1 MSSKGAVRGA
11 KPADLALIETLRW
24 EPENGFLRLDQ
35 HIRRLTRSAD
45 CLGFRPAPA
54 DLMKQVKAVGHGDES
69 LRVRLELT
77 FRGHLDIT
85 VTPFSPLAED
95 AVWRVKIASTVM
107 PSDDPIYRHKT
118 TRREVYE
125 KARAEFTREEA
136 DEVIL
141 LNERGEVCE
150 GTITNVFVGAK
161 DGALLTPPI
170 SSGLLAGILR
180 GDLIREGRAKSTL
193 LKRDDLTSGTLH
205 VGNSLR
211 GLIRAELV

>member
-1 MSSKGAVRGA
+1 M
-11 KPADLALIETLRW
+11 RW
-24 EPENGFLRLDQ
+24 EPDNGFLRLDQ

-54 DLMKQVKAVGHGDES
+54 DLLKQVKAAASGDEP

-85 VTPFSPLAED
+85 TTPFTPLAED
-95 AVWRVKIASTVM
+95 AVWRVRIASTTM

-118 TRREVYE
+118 TRREVYD

-150 GTITNVFVGAK
+150 GTITNVFVEEK
-161 DGALLTPPI
+161 DGKLLTPPI

-193 LKRDDLTSGTLH
+193 LKRDELTAGTLY